1 MEKLLQTPSQTLGPY
16 FAYGL
21 TPEQY
26 QYGHNSIVDNHLFKN
41 SDLEG
46 ECILLRGQVLDG
58 EGNPIDDAMLE
69 IRQDNTFD
77 GFGRMGTGT
86 EPDNAFIFHTVKP
99 QTAEDVV
106 PYIDVVVMMR
116 GLLSHVYTRIYFEDE
131 PNEKDP
137 VFAKLPN
144 DRKKTLLARRS
155 QQKGMIC
162 YTFDIHM
169 QGENETIFFDA

>member
-1 MEKLLQTPSQTLGPY
+1 MEKILQTPSQTLGPY

-26 QYGHNSIVDNHLFKN
+26 QYGPNSIVDNRLFRN
-41 SDLEG
+41 PEVEG
-46 ECILLRGQVLDG
+46 ERILLCGQVLDG
-58 EGNPIDDAMLE
+58 EGHPIDDAMVE
-69 IRQDNTFD
+69 IRQGNTLD

-86 EPDNAFIFHTVKP
+86 EAGNAFIFHTVKFR
-99 QTAEDVV
+99 TEGKAV

-131 PNEKDP
+131 PNEKDA

-144 DRKKTLLARRS
+144 DRKGTLLAHRS
-155 QQKGMIC
+155 QRDGMIL

-169 QGENETIFFDA
+169 QGENETVFFDV